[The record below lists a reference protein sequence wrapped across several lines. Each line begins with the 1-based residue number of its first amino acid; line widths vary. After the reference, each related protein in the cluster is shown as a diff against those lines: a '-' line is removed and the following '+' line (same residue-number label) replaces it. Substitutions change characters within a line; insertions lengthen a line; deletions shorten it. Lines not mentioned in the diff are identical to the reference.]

1 MEKNVRGAGMEMEW
15 NIGKS
20 VWDTSHLTCLLDN
33 MALLSRQL
41 DLCLEFGVE
50 VWEGIILGD
59 IGL

>member
-1 MEKNVRGAGMEMEW
+1 MEMEW

-20 VWDTSHLTCLLDN
+20 VGDTSHLTCLLDN